1 MRFSLADQFSHELRS
16 LWNGYPDYIY
26 SGKAPAAVGHVPV
39 FVYHTIQPSR
49 FEEDLRYLQ
58 ENGYRT
64 IGMGDLKRHLTGK
77 RQAPERSVVLTFD
90 DARSSFWRFGFPLLQ
105 RYGMKG
111 VLFVISGLTPSAS
124 STRPNLCSVWN
135 SGKTVGDIRAI
146 DPDDTALCTWPE
158 LREMYNS
165 GYVEIES
172 HSLFHKEVFVDTE
185 ILGFLGPESSFV
197 PYSTSATAY
206 LSPEEAG
213 QSIAP
218 SEYYGLPLFQT
229 APLYQGKRSWKLS
242 DDLLQFARDQW
253 EKLSSWEIENGEWRR
268 SLQATWGQHNYMSGM
283 QRCSMSELEE
293 EITEDI
299 ARSRALIKERVD
311 ADAGDHFCLPYTVG
325 SAISV
330 HVMETLGV
338 ESCSWGV
345 LPDDRHNTPGTNPM
359 RVARTKSDF
368 LWRLPGQGQK
378 SLARV
383 YGEKIRRRLRG
394 DRVF

>member
-1 MRFSLADQFSHELRS
+1 MRFSLANQFSHELRS
-16 LWNGYPDYIY
+16 LWSGYPDYVY
-26 SGKAPAAVGHVPV
+26 SGEAPAAVEHVPV
-39 FVYHTIQPSR
+39 FVYHTVRPSR
-49 FEEDLRYLQ
+49 FEEDLRYLRK
-58 ENGYRT
+58 NGYRT
-64 IGMGDLKRHLTGK
+64 IGMGDLKRHLAGE
-77 RQAPERSVVLTFD
+77 RQVPEQSVVLTFD

-135 SGKTVGDIRAI
+135 SGKTVDDIRAI
-146 DPDDTALCTWPE
+146 DPGDTALCTWPE

-172 HSLFHKEVFVDTE
+172 HSLFHKEVFVDTD
-185 ILGFLGPESSFV
+185 ILDFLGPHGSFV
-197 PYSTSATAY
+197 PYNTSATAY
-206 LSPEEAG
+206 LSPEDAG

-229 APLYQGKRSWKLS
+229 APLYRGRRSWKLS
-242 DDLLQFARDQW
+242 DDLLRFARDQW
-253 EKLSSWEIENGEWRR
+253 EELPAGKIENGGWRG
-268 SLQATWGQHNYMSGM
+268 SLRARWRQCGYMSGM
-283 QRCSMSELEE
+283 QRQSMSEVKR
-293 EITEDI
+293 EITEDVV
-299 ARSRALIKERVD
+299 RSRALIKDHVD
-311 ADAGDHFCLPYTVG
+311 FEAGDHFCLPYTVG
-325 SAISV
+325 SEIGV
-330 HVMETLGV
+330 HVMQTLGV

-345 LPDDRHNTPGTNPM
+345 LPDDRHNTPGTNLM